1 MTTALQNQF
10 HKTFKEQSLFHR
22 YISFQKISPLLKKH
36 ESHFNVDIIGRSVL
50 GESICTMTIGNGKR
64 KILMWSQ
71 MHGNEST
78 TTKAIFD
85 LCNLFAESKHEVIK
99 EILNACTIVVI
110 PILNPD
116 GAKAYTRLNA
126 NGVDLNRDAQELS
139 QPESK
144 VLRTLFNDFK
154 PDFCFNLHG
163 QRTIFSAGNNNLPAT
178 VSFLAPA
185 QDKSCTITENRKK
198 AMEIISVMNDFLQ
211 KQIPKQVGIYDD
223 TFNINCVGD
232 TFQSYNIPTILIEA
246 GHYPNDYSREE
257 TRRYI
262 FQCLLTALHY
272 ISNTVITGN
281 SYKPYFDIPKNEKL
295 FYDIIIRNANINSKI
310 QDIAILYQERLVY
323 NKIKFIPIIEK
334 VSDLREFYGHREI
347 NANNDEVIVDGLKS
361 ISEGL
366 EIDFVSINNENT
378 SLILK
383 NI

>member
-22 YISFQKISPLLKKH
+22 YISFQQISPLLKKH
-36 ESHFNVDIIGRSVL
+36 ESHFNIDIIGRSVL
-50 GESICTMTIGNGKR
+50 GESICTTTIGNGKR

-126 NGVDLNRDAQELS
+126 NEVDLNRDAQELS

-144 VLRTLFNDFK
+144 VLRALFNEFK

-246 GHYPNDYSREE
+246 GHYPNDYGREE

-323 NKIKFIPIIEK
+323 NKIEFIPIIEK

-347 NANNDEVIVDGLKS
+347 DANNDEVIVDGLKS